1 MLKREEKNVYS
12 RVNMESVRIHRREGK
27 EAAYEYVDRVI
38 KQLELDL
45 KVSRDLLL
53 KLIRLRNLYD
63 WFY

>member
-12 RVNMESVRIHRREGK
+12 RVNMESVRIHRSKGK
-27 EAAYEYVDRVI
+27 EAAYEYVDGVI

-53 KLIRLRNLYD
+53 KLTRLRNLYD